1 MLMLRRVVR
10 ATGMTIA
17 LTCAA
22 CTGATTPAL
31 PDAAS
36 RLEAAR
42 RVITVGSFD
51 FPESVLLAYVYGDAL
66 AARGYPVRVMPDLG
80 PRELV
85 DPALMTGLIQ
95 LIPEYAGSALE
106 FVSVGRRRAA
116 ADAAATVAALTR
128 SLASR
133 GLVAARPAPAQDAN
147 AVVVTAAAAA
157 RYGLHSTSDLAKVA
171 PRLIFGGPP
180 ECPERQFC
188 LPGLRRVYG
197 LRFRAFI
204 ALDTGGPLTRQALE
218 SGDIGAAL
226 LFTTDPAIRA
236 RHLVVLTDNR
246 RLQPAENIVPVV
258 LRATEERYG
267 PGLIAA
273 LNAVSAHL
281 TTPVLASLNA
291 LVELRGRSA
300 KAVADSWLRGQ
311 GLFAHGRE
319 GS

>member
-1 MLMLRRVVR
+1 MPRLRRLDR
-10 ATGMTIA
+10 AADVIIA
-17 LTCAA
+17 FACAA
-22 CTGATTPAL
+22 CTTVTSL
-31 PDAAS
+31 PVIGSAG
-36 RLEAAR
+36 RLESGQ

-95 LIPEYAGSALE
+95 LVPEYAGSALE
-106 FVSVGRRRAA
+106 FVSVGRRHATA
-116 ADAAATVAALTR
+116 NAAATLAALTR

-133 GLVAARPAPAQDAN
+133 GLVAARPAAAQDAN
-147 AVVVTAAAAA
+147 AVVVTAATAA
-157 RYGLHSTSDLAKVA
+157 RYDLHSTSDLAKVA

-180 ECPERQFC
+180 ECPERAYC
-188 LPGLRRVYG
+188 LQGLRKVYG

-226 LFTTDPAIRA
+226 LFTTDPDIRA

-258 LRATEERYG
+258 LHATAERYG
-267 PGLIAA
+267 PGLILA

-291 LVELRGRSA
+291 LVQLRGRSA

-311 GLFAHGRE
+311 GLLARRGE